1 MAGAVSTGGGVNDFT
16 SGNDTIFS
24 RIAGRVP
31 GREGRMRMKS
41 IFGMASV
48 GALLLLTGAA
58 SAQHVNL
65 ELSLLVDV
73 SGSVSTTEFNIQRQ
87 GYANAFSNPN
97 FFASNIGAGNSIA
110 VNFIEW
116 SGNGQ
121 QSQVVGWTI
130 INDQASANA
139 FAAAIMAGARAFSGQ
154 TAVGQAI
161 TFGANSI
168 LNNSI
173 TSDKQIIDVSGDGSD
188 NVNNPGNP
196 AFTINARNAALAA
209 GIDQINGLAITGSE
223 TGLLAWYNN
232 HVKGGDGAF
241 VIEANN
247 FAAFSAAVEE
257 KISLEI
263 SQAIPLPGVAGMA
276 GLGLAG
282 IAIKRRRK
290 A

>member
-1 MAGAVSTGGGVNDFT
+1 MN
-16 SGNDTIFS
+16 
-24 RIAGRVP
+24 RIVGL
-31 GREGRMRMKS
+31 
-41 IFGMASV
+41 ASV
-48 GALLLLTGAA
+48 GALSLLAGAA

-73 SGSVSTTEFNIQRQ
+73 SGSVDTTEFNIQRQ

-97 FFASNIGAGNSIA
+97 FFSTNIGAGNSIA
-110 VNFIEW
+110 VNFVEW

-121 QSQVVGWTI
+121 QAQVVGWTV

-139 FAAAIMAGARAFSGQ
+139 FAAAILAGARAFSGQ

-168 LNNSI
+168 MNNSI
-173 TSDKQIIDVSGDGSD
+173 TSDKQVIDVSGDGSD
-188 NVNNPGNP
+188 NVNGA
-196 AFTINARNAALAA
+196 AFTANARNAALAA
-209 GIDQINGLAITGSE
+209 GIDQINGLAMTGDE
-223 TGLLAWYNN
+223 AGLLAFYTNN
-232 HVKGGDGAF
+232 VIGGTGSF
-241 VIEANN
+241 VIEANS
-247 FAAFSAAVEE
+247 FAAFTAAVEQ